1 MNRCFSPRWL
11 MSILV
16 MVVAG
21 LLSGCN
27 SAPVRD
33 PEFASVRPRP
43 IQPPP
48 AQNGAIYQAGF
59 SVVLFEDLRARRVG
73 DILTITLN
81 EATNAS
87 KSAETTVDKDTSTSV
102 TNPTLLGSSV
112 QFGVPSFLPLA
123 DVTNNTL
130 ATTLDS
136 DHSFAGSGETA
147 QSNSL
152 TGDISVTVAEVL
164 PNGDLVVQGEKLL
177 TLTEG
182 HEHVRFS
189 GTVRQSDI
197 AADNTVASTRVAN
210 ARIIYAGEGGA
221 VADANILGWLA
232 RFFVSAF
239 FPF

>member
-1 MNRCFSPRWL
+1 MKTCLPWQL
-11 MSILV
+11 MLV
-16 MVVAG
+16 VVVAG
-21 LLSGCN
+21 AMLSGCN

-33 PEFASVRPRP
+33 PKFASVRPRP
-43 IQPPP
+43 LVAPPP
-48 AQNGAIYQAGF
+48 ENGAIYQAGF
-59 SVVLFEDLRARRVG
+59 SRVLFEDLRARRVG

-87 KSAETTVDKDTSTSV
+87 KSSETTVDKATNTSV
-102 TNPTLLGSSV
+102 TNPTVLGSAV
-112 QFGVPSFLPLA
+112 QFGAPGFLPLA
-123 DVTNNTL
+123 STTNNTL
-130 ATTLDS
+130 ATTLTS
-136 DHSFAGSGETA
+136 DHSFAGSGDTA

-182 HEHVRFS
+182 HEHIRFS

-197 AADNTVASTRVAN
+197 AADNTVVSTRVAN

>member
-1 MNRCFSPRWL
+1 MVLLAFA
-11 MSILV
+11 IL
-16 MVVAG
+16 
-21 LLSGCN
+21 LTGCN
-27 SAPVRD
+27 SAPIRD

-43 IQPPP
+43 IQPPVP
-48 AQNGAIYQAGF
+48 ENGAIYQAGF
-59 SVVLFEDLRARRVG
+59 SLLLFEDLRARRVG
-73 DILTITLN
+73 DILTITLD

-87 KSAETTVDKDTSTSV
+87 KSAETTVDKDTTTSV
-102 TNPTLLGSSV
+102 TNPTLLGSSI
-112 QFGVPSFLPLA
+112 QFGAPAFLPLA
-123 DVTNNTL
+123 STTNNTL
-130 ATTLDS
+130 TTNLTS
-136 DHSFAGSGETA
+136 EHSFAGSGETA
-147 QSNSL
+147 QSNRL

-197 AADNTVASTRVAN
+197 AADNTVLSTRVAN

-232 RFFVSAF
+232 SFFVSAF